1 MTTAQPPGGNKLQA
15 LILAAGFGRRMR
27 PLTYE
32 CHKALLHISG
42 SPIIDRIIG
51 GLEARNVSP
60 ITIATG
66 YRSEDLITH
75 IGERFPHLDVRYVNN
90 SDYAST
96 NNIHSMALALE
107 AMDLDDDVI
116 LIESD
121 LVYEPAILERL
132 LSSTYENVAL
142 VDTYR
147 SGMDG
152 TVVTIGE
159 SGAITQVIPPAL
171 QSSDFSFTD
180 KYKTLNIYRFSATFC
195 KETLR
200 RLLTYYTQTFDKESY
215 YELILGILIY
225 MQRAEIHAEIIR
237 DETWAEVDDPND
249 LRIAEFKF
257 SPQNRYDTLSSGWGG
272 NWDVGVLDFAFI
284 RNMYF
289 PTPAMLSELRLNL
302 PALLHNYGSRQST
315 LDEKMA
321 WALEWPPPLVHAV
334 AGTSQCYPWLR
345 SRFRDKAVLIP
356 DPTFGEYRRIFPEA
370 ATYRDAPGVDWR
382 EVERSAARAD
392 VVVFVNPNNPTGTTL
407 ATEQVVDLA
416 KRSPT
421 KTIIVD
427 ESFID
432 FCDEPSFVE
441 QLQREPLQNVLV
453 IKSLSKSLGVPGLR
467 LGCLCTSGSGLSSL
481 ILDELPIWNLSS
493 VAENFLEIM
502 LKHRPALEES
512 YARTTAIREEFSQ
525 LLRGCDLVESV
536 FPSGGNFLLVRLTV
550 DAGHA
555 DALARSLAEKQAI
568 LVKDASAKMA
578 DGAGYWRLAV
588 RTTDENQL
596 LVSALR

>member
-1 MTTAQPPGGNKLQA
+1 MQA

-32 CHKALLHISG
+32 CHKALLTIGG

-51 GLEARNVSP
+51 GLEARAVSP
-60 ITIATG
+60 ITVATG
-66 YRSEDLITH
+66 YRAEELVTH

-90 SDYAST
+90 ADYPST
-96 NNIHSMALALE
+96 NNIHSMALSLE
-107 AMDLDDDVI
+107 SMDLDDDVV

-121 LVYEPAILERL
+121 LVYESAILDRL
-132 LSSTYENVAL
+132 LASPHENVAL
-142 VDTYR
+142 VDAYR

-159 SGAITQVIPPAL
+159 SGVITQVIPPTL

-180 KYKTLNIYRFSATFC
+180 KYKTLNLYRFSATFC
-195 KETLR
+195 KDTLR
-200 RLLTYYTQTFDKESY
+200 RLLTYYTQTFEKESY

-225 MQRAEIHAEIIR
+225 MQRAEIYAEIIE

-249 LRIAEFKF
+249 LHIAEFAF
-257 SPQNRYDTLSSGWGG
+257 SPQDRYETLSSGWGG
-272 NWDVGVLDFAFI
+272 NWNVEVLDFAFI

-302 PALLHNYGSRQST
+302 PALLHNYSSRQST
-315 LDEKMA
+315 LNEKMA
-321 WALEWPPPLVHAV
+321 WALQWPTSLVHAV

-345 SRFRDKAVLIP
+345 SKFRDRAVLIP
-356 DPTFGEYRRIFPEA
+356 SPTFGEYNRIFPGA
-370 ATYRDAPGVDWR
+370 ATYQDAPGVDWA
-382 EVERSAARAD
+382 EVERLAERAD
-392 VVVFVNPNNPTGTTL
+392 VVVFVSPNNPTGTTI
-407 ATEQVVDLA
+407 ATGQVVDLA
-416 KRSPT
+416 RRSPT
-421 KTIIVD
+421 KTVIVD

-432 FCDEPSFVE
+432 FCDEASIVE
-441 QLQREPLQNVLV
+441 QLKLEPLQNVLV

-467 LGCLCTSGSGLSSL
+467 LGCLCTSGSGLTSF
-481 ILDELPIWNLSS
+481 INDELPIWNLSS

-512 YARTTAIREEFSQ
+512 YARTTSIRQEFSS
-525 LLRGCDLVESV
+525 LLQGCDLVDDV
-536 FPSGGNFLLVRLTV
+536 FPSGGNFLLVKLSV

-555 DALARSLAEKQAI
+555 HALARTLAEKQAI
-568 LVKDASAKMA
+568 LVKDASGKMA

-588 RTTDENQL
+588 RTADDNRL
-596 LVSALR
+596 LVAALR